1 MEIVKINGAKLYKWK
16 VGPSSFLANPCEGAR
31 LMNWYISMADG
42 MTRDI
47 IYWPENAPYTGAKFG
62 EVMGGN
68 PILFPFCGANYANG
82 KKGFWKSPEGEI
94 LPMKMHGYAI
104 DGNFE
109 LVQSYD
115 NGFISR
121 FLPSRDAAEAYPYS
135 YDFFVKYRFSDL
147 SLSCELNLVN
157 NGSVKIP
164 WGAGIHPYFTMPWNA
179 GASRRDYRIIH
190 DAKKA
195 CNILEDGSFIPAG
208 VEKNCFSD
216 PEICNRIHTN
226 LKTGIIKFGPKSG
239 EEDITVKF
247 GGGGKPDVGNCFVT
261 WSKSEQEPYYCV
273 EPWMSLPNSASEPKH
288 FVEPRSQ
295 KSFWVE
301 ISLI

>member
-1 MEIVKINGAKLYKWK
+1 MRLSAEPKRFSAIDLARCVFPTP
-16 VGPSSFLANPCEGAR
+16 VGPKNRKVP
-31 LMNWYISMADG
+31 
-42 MTRDI
+42 
-47 IYWPENAPYTGAKFG
+47 TG
-62 EVMGGN
+62 
-68 PILFPFCGANYANG
+68 L
-82 KKGFWKSPEGEI
+82 
-94 LPMKMHGYAI
+94 
-104 DGNFE
+104 
-109 LVQSYD
+109 
-115 NGFISR
+115 
-121 FLPSRDAAEAYPYS
+121 
-135 YDFFVKYRFSDL
+135 
-147 SLSCELNLVN
+147 
-157 NGSVKIP
+157 
-164 WGAGIHPYFTMPWNA
+164 
-179 GASRRDYRIIH
+179 
-190 DAKKA
+190 
-195 CNILEDGSFIPAG
+195 DGSFIPAG